1 MTYRFTAHYDL
12 WVYRGFSYVNPPTS
26 EGQFDMEIELGFD
39 IKSDD
44 LQNHDI

>member
-1 MTYRFTAHYDL
+1 MGLPWIFL
-12 WVYRGFSYVNPPTS
+12 CEPPTL